1 MYWTYIEERITS
13 VANIFF
19 NKNIFL
25 GALSLG
31 FVFFAFGQFG
41 LMIQSSQSGLT
52 LIWPASGIAL
62 AILYLSRISIWP
74 GVILGMM
81 LLAFHNNI
89 PMEVALYAAI
99 GSVCEA
105 LVAIHLFRRYTEE
118 TIDRLEGLLAFVF
131 FCVFLGPVFSAS
143 IGTYAFHKYLEIQSE
158 PFVTWLYWWL
168 GNSIGIITF
177 GGTLIALATNKGK
190 RSYRVELFD
199 IYKTVRIVLFFIV
212 IAISLNSS
220 VYPDEPFSMVLLFFL
235 LPVVAVIALLGG
247 INSAAMVNLTV
258 ATIFI
263 VGGYL
268 FSLEH
273 FSTHHIGH
281 LYLHVAFIG
290 ILSFTSLSLAA
301 IGNEMSEKEIFHYKS
316 SHDSLTGLVNRE
328 YLRQQ
333 LKSAIHTVT
342 SPKSEQQHALLFIDL
357 DKFKSINDTVG
368 HIGGDRMLQQLSEL
382 LKKHIRQRDCAARWG
397 GDEFVV
403 LLWYCPVDQA
413 LHIAETIRKEIEEYT
428 LVVEANRYQV
438 TASIGLTM
446 LDRETHTVDAALD
459 RADKASYISKAKG
472 GNVITTN

>member
-1 MYWTYIEERITS
+1 
-13 VANIFF
+13 
-19 NKNIFL
+19 
-25 GALSLG
+25 
-31 FVFFAFGQFG
+31 
-41 LMIQSSQSGLT
+41 
-52 LIWPASGIAL
+52 
-62 AILYLSRISIWP
+62 
-74 GVILGMM
+74 
-81 LLAFHNNI
+81 
-89 PMEVALYAAI
+89 
-99 GSVCEA
+99 
-105 LVAIHLFRRYTEE
+105 
-118 TIDRLEGLLAFVF
+118 
-131 FCVFLGPVFSAS
+131 
-143 IGTYAFHKYLEIQSE
+143 
-158 PFVTWLYWWL
+158 
-168 GNSIGIITF
+168 TF

-220 VYPDEPFSMVLLFFL
+220 VYPDEPFSTVLLFFL

-342 SPKSEQQHALLFIDL
+342 SPKSERQHALLFIDL

-413 LHIAETIRKEIEEYT
+413 LHIAETIRKEIEEYA
-428 LVVEANRYQV
+428 LVVEANRHQV

-446 LDRETHTVDAALD
+446 LDRETRTVDAALD

-472 GNVITTN
+472 GNVITTS